1 MTKNEFHSKW
11 LEHFGMF
18 AYRSLFTY
26 LYAVLYKDALVCPI
40 DFIKFKR
47 SAYQKNFTK

>member
-11 LEHFGMF
+11 SEHFGMF

-26 LYAVLYKDALVCPI
+26 LYAVLYRDALVCSHRFHKI
-40 DFIKFKR
+40 QAFGVSKKL
-47 SAYQKNFTK
+47 Y